1 MDLVFD
7 FFNNKINLTKNDS
20 IVVGVSAGPD
30 SMCLLNILMNLSKK
44 IGFRII
50 IAHINHNKREESVE
64 EEQFLKDY
72 CRDNNLIFELKRIE
86 EYSSDNFHKFARD
99 FRYNFYKDLIS
110 KYNASYLMTAHHGDD
125 LVETILMRLVR
136 GSTMYGY
143 HGISLVSKMED
154 YLIVR
159 PLLFLTK
166 EDIMLFNDSNNI
178 PYRIDSS
185 NFSDKYTRNRYRK
198 QVLPFLKEE
207 NENVH
212 LKFLK
217 FSNMLEESNNYI
229 EKEVDIA
236 YNNTYKDGSLNI
248 FSFKNYDLFIQK
260 LVLERVFSNIY
271 DDLSELNDKH
281 IELVL
286 DLIRKNKSGSML
298 SLPNSFMCIV
308 DYHYLKIKK
317 VENGTNNSF
326 CFELKDG
333 LELPNGMKFIN
344 LTNKENGN
352 DTLHLSSLDITLPL
366 YVRNRQDGDYIELKG
381 SGHKKVKDIFIDYKI
396 SKLER
401 DSYPVVVDSNGVIVW
416 IPKLKK
422 SKYDSQ
428 NDKKCDIIFKCL

>member
-1 MDLVFD
+1 M
-7 FFNNKINLTKNDS
+7 I
-20 IVVGVSAGPD
+20 
-30 SMCLLNILMNLSKK
+30 
-44 IGFRII
+44 
-50 IAHINHNKREESVE
+50 
-64 EEQFLKDY
+64 
-72 CRDNNLIFELKRIE
+72 
-86 EYSSDNFHKFARD
+86 
-99 FRYNFYKDLIS
+99 
-110 KYNASYLMTAHHGDD
+110 
-125 LVETILMRLVR
+125 
-136 GSTMYGY
+136 
-143 HGISLVSKMED
+143 
-154 YLIVR
+154 
-159 PLLFLTK
+159 
-166 EDIMLFNDSNNI
+166 
-178 PYRIDSS
+178 
-185 NFSDKYTRNRYRK
+185 
-198 QVLPFLKEE
+198 
-207 NENVH
+207 
-212 LKFLK
+212 
-217 FSNMLEESNNYI
+217 EESNNYI

-308 DYHYLKIKK
+308 DYNYLKIKK

-333 LELPNGMKFIN
+333 LELPNGMKFMN

-352 DTLHLSSLDITLPL
+352 DTLHLSSLDVTLPL

-381 SGHKKVKDIFIDYKI
+381 SGHKKVKDVFIDYKI

-428 NDKKCDIIFKCL
+428 NDKMCDIIFKCL